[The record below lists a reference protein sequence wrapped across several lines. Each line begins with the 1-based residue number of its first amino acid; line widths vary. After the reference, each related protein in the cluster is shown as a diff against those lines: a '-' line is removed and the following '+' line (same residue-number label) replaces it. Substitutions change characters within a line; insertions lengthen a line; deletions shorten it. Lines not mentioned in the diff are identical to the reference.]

1 MAKKETKI
9 GAYIFIAGIVIAI
22 ISGIL
27 MNFMDPVIITSVLM
41 ILGLIVGFLNVTEKE
56 VKDYLLTAVC
66 LVIVTALGGASIQ
79 NLMIIGPYLAGVL
92 HSIMIFTIP
101 TAIVV
106 ALKEIV
112 SIAKN

>member
-1 MAKKETKI
+1 MAKKQIKI

-27 MNFMDPVIITSVLM
+27 MNVMSPVIITSLL
-41 ILGLIVGFLNVTEKE
+41 ILLGLIVGFLNVTDKE

-66 LVIVTALGGASIQ
+66 LVIVTSLGGTSIRS
-79 NLMIIGPYLAGVL
+79 LMIIGPYLAGVL
-92 HSIMIFTIP
+92 NAIMIFTIP
-101 TAIVV
+101 ATIVV
-106 ALKEIV
+106 ALKEII